1 MANPVVRC
9 TVDECAHYM
18 AGDQCMAAQI
28 SVYNQEETG
37 ESRDKQDTHC
47 KSFHSR
53 KTVGDLVGSLHNAN
67 VVGTVTAA
75 FMDGTQIT
83 PNVECFV
90 NNCHHWEDNNRCKAE
105 NIHVSGPNAGKTDDT
120 DCETFSPKR

>member
-9 TVDECAHYM
+9 TVDECAHYK

-28 SVYNQEETG
+28 SVYNQGETG
-37 ESRDKQDTHC
+37 HSRDRQDTQC

-67 VVGTVTAA
+67 VMGTVTAA

-90 NNCHHWEDNNRCKAE
+90 NNCHHWETNNRCRAE
-105 NIHVSGPNAGKTDDT
+105 SIQVSGPNAGKTDDT
-120 DCETFSPKR
+120 DCETFSPK